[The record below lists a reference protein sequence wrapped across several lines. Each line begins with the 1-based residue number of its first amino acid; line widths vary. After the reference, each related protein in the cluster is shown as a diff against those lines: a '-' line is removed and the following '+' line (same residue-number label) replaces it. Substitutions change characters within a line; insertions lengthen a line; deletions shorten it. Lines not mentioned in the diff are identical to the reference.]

1 MPKLKLPLPE
11 ESKGRPSSKYDD
23 IELRDALGTNP
34 SQNSESVQQSS
45 ARPGLMDH
53 SKLYKHLREQR
64 KYNKHTDEDL

>member
-1 MPKLKLPLPE
+1 MQKFKLPPVE
-11 ESKGRPSSKYDD
+11 EVKGRPSSKYDD

-34 SQNSESVQQSS
+34 SQASESVQSS
-45 ARPGLMDH
+45 AKPGLMDH